1 MAVDRAGKLFWERD
15 DAEGC
20 NVCKWDVE
28 WELPHAA
35 APECQH
41 CATVLGTLRSLLPWA
56 STLPTWFV
64 VSWHEKVR

>member
-1 MAVDRAGKLFWERD
+1 MAAGRAGKLFWERD

-20 NVCKWDVE
+20 KVCKWDVE

-35 APECQH
+35 PECQH
-41 CATVLGTLRSLLPWA
+41 RAPVLGTLRSLPPWA

-64 VSWHEKVR
+64 ASWHEKVK